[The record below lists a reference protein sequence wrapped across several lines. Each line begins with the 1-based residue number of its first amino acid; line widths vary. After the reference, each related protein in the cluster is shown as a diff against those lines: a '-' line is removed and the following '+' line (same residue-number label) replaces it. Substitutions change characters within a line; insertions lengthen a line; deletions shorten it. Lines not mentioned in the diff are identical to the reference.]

1 MPARSKSQQRLFGM
15 VHAYNKGEFHG
26 SRALR
31 RRVAALSRHI
41 SDEDAKDFAKTP
53 HDGLPEKKAQVSVRP
68 EVVQELYGR
77 VPPAVYAVAP
87 NYRSRRRRSFLGRV
101 VSGTIAGTLVGG
113 LGAGGLGALVANR
126 TARDTPGVSPDA
138 VNAHTLDGALRLG
151 LWGAPRGA
159 AVGAAVGAGL
169 GILDKIRG

>member
-31 RRVAALSRHI
+31 RRVVALSRHI
-41 SDEDAKDFAKTP
+41 SDEDAKDFAETP
-53 HDGLPEKKAQVSVRP
+53 HDGLPEKKAQVAVRP
-68 EVVQELYGR
+68 DTVQEMYSRLPPVLYAGD
-77 VPPAVYAVAP
+77 PD
-87 NYRSRRRRSFLGRV
+87 YRSRRRRSFLGRV

-113 LGAGGLGALVANR
+113 LGAGGLGALIANR
-126 TARDTPGVSPDA
+126 AASDTPGMPPDA
-138 VNAHTLDGALRLG
+138 VKAHTLDGALRLG

-159 AVGAAVGAGL
+159 AAGAAVGAGL
-169 GILDKIRG
+169 GILDRIRG